1 MNGKGIP
8 AVLRGM
14 KRRIPLKAHL
24 IPAQIKARFLKC
36 EDLVER
42 S

>member
-1 MNGKGIP
+1 M
-8 AVLRGM
+8 LRGM

-24 IPAQIKARFLKC
+24 TPAQIKARFLKC
-36 EDLVER
+36 EDIAER